1 MSSAIRS
8 IANYNAHQRPTV
20 GDTKTSVVSVDH
32 IGWLKCDGRQLSTSE
47 FSALFSVLG
56 YSFGGSGSSFA
67 LPDPQGRV
75 AGYVGQSVGNDW
87 QLGDASGAETHTL
100 TIAEMP
106 SHNHGTD
113 ASDTVVGNNLTDAS
127 GGHTHTINDPGHTHS
142 YFNQPNTVNPATSL
156 TTTDVADNV
165 NVNQTTGSSTT
176 GITINPVTNHQ
187 HHIATQGGGDE
198 HNNMQPTLFLGNL
211 FIYCGKPRV
220 GTNPSYNAFP
230 PTYSATRTGRIY

>member
-1 MSSAIRS
+1 MSSALRS

-32 IGWLKCDGRQLSTSE
+32 IGWLKCDGRQISTSE

-67 LPDPQGRV
+67 LPNPQGRI
-75 AGYVGQSVGNDW
+75 AGFVGQTVGVTSDW
-87 QLGDASGAETHTL
+87 ALGDASGAETHTL
-100 TIAEMP
+100 TIAQMP
-106 SHNHGTD
+106 SHNHTKSGTTTGGVD
-113 ASDTVVGNNLTDAS
+113 GVTSSSVTNITTNTNAPSVGLVQRTGVNTTTTTGDSSLGELDLVNAAQLTLTDL
-127 GGHTHTINDPGHTHS
+127 GHTHN
-142 YFNQPNTVNPATSL
+142 
-156 TTTDVADNV
+156 
-165 NVNQTTGSSTT
+165 
-176 GITINPVTNHQ
+176 
-187 HHIATQGGGDE
+187 IASNGGDQP

-220 GTNPSYNAFP
+220 GGHPSYNAFP

>member
-47 FSALFSVLG
+47 FSSLFSVLG
-56 YSFGGSGSSFA
+56 YSFGGSGSSFN

-87 QLGDASGAETHTL
+87 MLGDASGAETHTL

-113 ASDTVVGNNLTDAS
+113 ASDTVVGNNLTGAA

-176 GITINPVTNHQ
+176 GITINSVSNHQ
-187 HHIATQGGGDE
+187 HSIATQGGGDE

-230 PTYSATRTGRIY
+230 PTYSATPTGRIY

>member
-32 IGWLKCDGRQLSTSE
+32 IGWIKCDGRQLSTSE

-75 AGYVGQSVGNDW
+75 PGFVGQTAGTSDW
-87 QLGDASGAETHTL
+87 ALGDASGAETHTL

-106 SHNHGTD
+106 SHNHGVAAGGQIAENNQTSVNGLHSHTHNANGPTGYGLVYQNGQDTYQGETD
-113 ASDTVVGNNLTDAS
+113 ASAEPNLFTASTALSIDAS
-127 GGHTHTINDPGHTHS
+127 GAHTHTL
-142 YFNQPNTVNPATSL
+142 NPA
-156 TTTDVADNV
+156 
-165 NVNQTTGSSTT
+165 
-176 GITINPVTNHQ
+176 
-187 HHIATQGGGDE
+187 GGDQP

-211 FIYCGKPRV
+211 FIYSGKPRV
-220 GTNPSYNAFP
+220 GSHPTYNAFP
-230 PTYSATRTGRIY
+230 PTYSATRTSRIY